1 MSTKIMVIF
10 LSAKVKTKPPMSSE
24 SESQI
29 GRFLHL
35 AVVVVVVRM
44 AVSGEVHRG
53 AEQ

>member
-1 MSTKIMVIF
+1 
-10 LSAKVKTKPPMSSE
+10 MSSE

-35 AVVVVVVRM
+35 AVVLVVVVRM
-44 AVSGEVHRG
+44 AVSGELHRG

>member
-1 MSTKIMVIF
+1 MSNKIVVNF

-35 AVVVVVVRM
+35 TVVVVVRM
-44 AVSGEVHRG
+44 AVSGELHRG